1 MKVKCFSQVDQVG
14 WVSQTYTNPQDF
26 TLLSIVHSAF
36 VRSVIKLFEMTSAY
50 EVNFLAPSGALI
62 AILTY
67 Y

>member
-50 EVNFLAPSGALI
+50 EVNFFLFVFTDVGMQDCF
-62 AILTY
+62 
-67 Y
+67 